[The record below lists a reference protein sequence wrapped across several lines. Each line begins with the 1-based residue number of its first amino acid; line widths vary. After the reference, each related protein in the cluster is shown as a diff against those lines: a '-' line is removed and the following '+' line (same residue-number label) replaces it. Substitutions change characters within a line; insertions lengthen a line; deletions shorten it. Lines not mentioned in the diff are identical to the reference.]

1 MAWNPTFPTPATRIS
16 QSVQQIQDNWAFL
29 QTNINTDHFYNSG
42 APNEGHH
49 RFVQLITQG
58 ADPALALNGVLYSK
72 AVTGGTI
79 QPFYRNATNIQ
90 QVPTIRSG
98 VAAVGGGGGNFSLA
112 NLAGTQPFSG
122 FITSVDQATTAT
134 RGCAFIIWD
143 GAAIGVTTLGVAGS
157 IVAFVVLA
165 VTSIGI
171 TSNAVHNNQWNI
183 ITFYN

>member
-1 MAWNPTFPTPATRIS
+1 MAWDPNFPTPGTRIS
-16 QSVQQIQDNWAFL
+16 QSVQQIQNNWAFL
-29 QTNINTDHFYNSG
+29 QNNINTDHFYNSG

-90 QVPTIRSG
+90 QIPTVRSG
-98 VAAVGGGGGNFSLA
+98 VTAVGGGGGTFALT
-112 NLAGTQPFSG
+112 NLAGTQTFSA
-122 FITSVDQATTAT
+122 FITSVDQANLNT
-134 RGCAFIIWD
+134 RACGFVVWD
-143 GAAIGVTTLGVAGS
+143 GALLRVDNLSSSGNIVTLTTTGVTS
-157 IVAFVVLA
+157 IA
-165 VTSIGI
+165 VTSNG
-171 TSNAVHNNQWNI
+171 AHNNQWNI